1 MATQIIKR
9 AMGENLIHEV
19 YRIDYTE
26 LDAAST
32 TESISLV
39 TLPAGAVLFAC
50 FVDNVTAA
58 TDAGSISALGIEVG
72 DAGDPDALFASFDLF
87 GSTGRGQN
95 VAAGS
100 TEIAGGMAVVAK
112 FTATGA
118 NLGDGAGTTSL
129 DSGEVDVHLV
139 YLDIR

>member
-1 MATQIIKR
+1 MATQLIKR

-87 GSTGRGQN
+87 GATGRQQN
-95 VAAGS
+95 IAAGS
-100 TEIAGGMAVVAK
+100 TEIAGGMVVVAK
-112 FTATGA
+112 FTSTGA
-118 NLGDGAGTTSL
+118 NLGDGAGTTDL
-129 DSGEVDVHLV
+129 DSGAFDVHLV

>member
-1 MATQIIKR
+1 MATQIIKK
-9 AMGENLIHEV
+9 AMGESIKLEV

-39 TLPAGAVLFAC
+39 TLPAGAIGLGAW
-50 FVDNVTAA
+50 VDNVVAA
-58 TDAGSISALGIEVG
+58 TDAGSISALAIEVG
-72 DAGDPDALFASFDLF
+72 DAGDADALVASYDLF
-87 GSTGRGQN
+87 GSTGRVQN

-100 TEIAGGMAVVAK
+100 TEVWGSMAVVAK

-118 NLGDGAGTTSL
+118 NLGDGAGTTDL
-129 DSGEVDVHLV
+129 DSGAFDV
-139 YLDIR
+139 YLMYMDIA

>member
-1 MATQIIKR
+1 MATQLIKR
-9 AMGENLIHEV
+9 AMGEALIHEV

-39 TLPAGAVLFAC
+39 TLPAGAVLIAC

-72 DAGDPDALFASFDLF
+72 D
-87 GSTGRGQN
+87 TGRP
-95 VAAGS
+95 
-100 TEIAGGMAVVAK
+100 
-112 FTATGA
+112 
-118 NLGDGAGTTSL
+118 
-129 DSGEVDVHLV
+129 
-139 YLDIR
+139 

>member
-1 MATQIIKR
+1 MATQLIKR
-9 AMGENLIHEV
+9 AMGESLIHEV

-26 LDAAST
+26 LDAAGL

-39 TLPAGAVLFAC
+39 TLPAGAIGLAC
-50 FVDNVTAA
+50 YIDNVTAA

-72 DAGDPDALFASFDLF
+72 DTADPNALFVSYDLF
-87 GSTGRGQN
+87 GATGRVQN

-100 TEIAGGMAVVAK
+100 TEVWGSMAVVAK

-118 NLGDGAGTTSL
+118 NLGDGAGTTDL
-129 DSGEVDVHLV
+129 DSGEVDVHLIYMDV
-139 YLDIR
+139 R